1 MKNGARYV
9 VTTRWGTFSLDEGS
23 YRDYLE
29 GRHWIC
35 WNSDNTET
43 IMPKGNAYVPP
54 NVSAQAV
61 ALRDRA
67 DRDGIIETLK
77 HLGLREAIVPYTD
90 RLVDL
95 SIDEMN
101 LTVRARNG
109 LMRANV
115 TTLGRLRD
123 LLAKENGI
131 LSIRNLGQKSARE
144 IKHAFFEEC
153 YARLPPHEKAQYWQE
168 MLDKRS
174 FSC

>member
-1 MKNGARYV
+1 MKNGVRYV

-35 WNSDNTET
+35 WNTGNTET
-43 IMPKGNAYVPP
+43 VMPKGNAYVPP

-77 HLGLREAIVPYTD
+77 YLGLREAIVPYTD
-90 RLVDL
+90 RLADL

-109 LMRANV
+109 LMRANI

-153 YARLPPHEKAQYWQE
+153 YARLQPHEKAQYWQE